1 MRACNKNASVRLA
14 HRQKGIT
21 LVETLVVITLLAILT
36 AIAAPSYQE
45 IAINRRLES
54 KALEYVTHINW
65 AKSLAVSSNQ
75 TVNLHISKGE
85 NASCYVIFQGLVND
99 CSCNVNG
106 AVCST
111 SDNARL
117 VVVLLH
123 TDGIKVS
130 AKTES
135 ATTRI
140 NPKQGIMTP
149 TLTAIFSADNGK
161 AIHNI
166 SNILGR
172 TRSCSPNMPDFGLQ
186 VC

>member
-1 MRACNKNASVRLA
+1 MRACDKNESVRLD
-14 HRQKGIT
+14 HRQKGIA
-21 LVETLVVITLLAILT
+21 LVEISVVAALLAILT
-36 AIAAPSYQE
+36 IMATPSYQE

-65 AKSLAVSSNQ
+65 ARSLAVSSNQ
-75 TVNLHISKGE
+75 AVNLHISKSE

-99 CSCNVNG
+99 CSCNASG
-106 AVCST
+106 AVCSALG
-111 SDNARL
+111 NARL

-140 NPKQGIMTP
+140 NPKQGMMIP

-172 TRSCSPNMPDFGLQ
+172 TRSCSPTMPDFGLQ